1 MVAFNHVLS
10 NGQGPRRAALALA
23 ACLGAALFAE
33 PAQARSFACQSFMD
47 AFNLAAGDMRVDF
60 SRALSVGGRSEGG
73 YEYFDASGAGEV
85 DVSVVCRGD
94 RFSRVE
100 VRSSRGGSQRQR
112 ARLLR
117 LEQAALSVVAGQ
129 DRGRA
134 AALVRSLAAEAE
146 DFLRASA
153 ERGDVYISGKT
164 ERHLG
169 GGVDL
174 GYVATETDLSLI
186 VVAGS

>member
-1 MVAFNHVLS
+1 VAFALS
-10 NGQGPRRAALALA
+10 
-23 ACLGAALFAE
+23 ACLGAAVWAAPAE
-33 PAQARSFACQSFMD
+33 ARGFTCQGFMD
-47 AFNLAAGDMRVDF
+47 AFNAAAGDMRVDF
-60 SRALSVGGRSEGG
+60 SRALSVGGRADGG

-85 DVSVVCRGD
+85 DVSVVCRGE

-134 AALVRSLAAEAE
+134 AALVRSLAVEAE

-153 ERGDVYISGKT
+153 ERGDVYVSGKT

-174 GYVATETDLSLI
+174 GYVATETDLALI